1 MARTSTTRDN
11 APTGA
16 DAHPSGVERQHLPV
30 GSFVAGT
37 YRIEG
42 LLGEGGGGVVYRAV
56 HVELGRAFAVKVLR
70 AGAEPDAA
78 WRFAQEAKIA
88 SSLAHPN
95 IVDVVHLGRDEAGRH
110 FVVMELLAG
119 EDLQGRLA
127 RAAGSGLPFDEAQS
141 VFEAVLDGVG
151 AAHEAGVIHRDLK
164 PANIFLA
171 EKRGSRE
178 VKVLDFGMSRTLAGD
193 VHVTRTGELVGTP
206 LYMAPEQSK
215 EAGVDARADV
225 YSLGVVAYEMLSG
238 RVPFPAET
246 LYACVLSH
254 ALQPPPPLEE
264 LRPEVPAAVVDVV
277 HRCLAKE
284 PRSRFA
290 DARALRRAWGDAWA
304 SGSVDGPP
312 AGAAT
317 TLEHAAAPVAPAHV
331 AVQQAAMVQA
341 EVPPTPAGRPRPV
354 SRVTLLSLVLVV
366 GAAGALFAALAW
378 RDGASRSAPTAAAP
392 ATVSHAEE
400 ATMPAPAALPL
411 PGRTMSAPP
420 APPEQTPALRQ
431 TLRSVPP
438 GATVMAS
445 NGAVL
450 GVTPLELPP
459 EPRPLRVEL
468 RLAGFATAVVD
479 VSAAAPELREVPLT
493 RSTAR
498 VTRRPRDIAALP
510 ALAPR

>member
-78 WRFAQEAKIA
+78 WRFVQEAKIA

-95 IVDVVHLGRDEAGRH
+95 IVDVVHLGRDDDGRH

-151 AAHEAGVIHRDLK
+151 AAHDAGVVHRDLK

-264 LRPEVPAAVVDVV
+264 LRPEVPAAVVQVV

-284 PRSRFA
+284 PSGRFA
-290 DARALRRAWGDAWA
+290 DARALRRAWSDAWA
-304 SGSVDGPP
+304 SGSVDGLP
-312 AGAAT
+312 ASAT
-317 TLEHAAAPVAPAHV
+317 TTREHAVAPVAPAHV

-341 EVPPTPAGRPRPV
+341 EVPPTPAGRLRPV
-354 SRVTLLSLVLVV
+354 SRRTLLSLRSRR
-366 GAAGALFAALAW
+366 W
-378 RDGASRSAPTAAAP
+378 RGGRIVRCARVARRCLTLGTHRRRSGHCVACGGGHDACAR
-392 ATVSHAEE
+392 SS
-400 ATMPAPAALPL
+400 PAAWPNHVRATGSARADARAASDPPL
-411 PGRTMSAPP
+411 C
-420 APPEQTPALRQ
+420 
-431 TLRSVPP
+431 
-438 GATVMAS
+438 
-445 NGAVL
+445 
-450 GVTPLELPP
+450 
-459 EPRPLRVEL
+459 
-468 RLAGFATAVVD
+468 
-479 VSAAAPELREVPLT
+479 AAR
-493 RSTAR
+493 RHR
-498 VTRRPRDIAALP
+498 HGQQRRRPRGHPARAPARAAP
-510 ALAPR
+510 FASGAAPGRVRQQRRRST